1 MSVHLFTE
9 NTSYILD
16 VLPSGHLSL
25 VYYGRRIRER
35 EDYSALIDKRA
46 TPYGT
51 MVAYARDNDAFGL
64 DDACLECSSY
74 GKGDFREACV
84 EVLLPDGSNTADFTF
99 VSHSVLSEKP
109 TMEGLPSAYDPDGM
123 AETHLFELADSV
135 LGLTLKLFYTVFY
148 DSDVICRRIELV
160 NHSGAQVLIKRA
172 MSMQLDLPQTDFS
185 LLTFTGA
192 WALERQRQE
201 KPLSTGIYVND
212 TKTGLSSARANPFI
226 MLRQN
231 GATEH
236 TGDVYAFN
244 LIYSGNHA
252 EIIEVTHEGK
262 TRVLS
267 GINPATFLWTLENG
281 ESFSTPDAVMTYSHE
296 GLNGASQHMHRFVN
310 RHIVRGV
317 WKNKERP
324 ILMNTWEG
332 CYFDFDEHRLLSM
345 AKQAAKLGIELFVL
359 DDGWFG
365 ERNDDKRALGDWF
378 VNKKKMPHG
387 LDGLQKKLK
396 ALGLDFGLWV
406 EPEMVNEDSDL
417 YRAHPDW
424 AVKLPNREAALGRTQ
439 LVLDL
444 TNEAVRKYLIETM
457 SAVFSSAEITY
468 VKWDCN
474 RNFSDMYAP
483 TLPPTRQGEFFHR
496 YVLGLYEVLDALT
509 KRFPNILFESCASGG
524 NRFDLGML
532 CYMPQTWASDN
543 TDPISRLIIQEGT
556 SYGYPLSVIGAHVS
570 QSPHSPTLR
579 ATSVET
585 RFNVA
590 AFGAFGYELDPTE
603 LTPFDKTCVKRQIE
617 FYKTHRRLFQFG
629 TFYRMESAFE
639 SNRPVWAVVSDDGRE
654 AFAGF
659 YQFTASATHAHDV
672 LRVNGLDPEALFEVK
687 NRPQYIS
694 VKTFGSLINHISPI
708 KLSGEGLPLML
719 IARRY
724 MFPVNEERYLI
735 GGDALSYRGVSLMQQ
750 FASTG
755 YNENVRVLGDG
766 GSRLYHIK
774 AVD

>member
-1 MSVHLFTE
+1 MTHLYTK

-25 VYYGRRIRER
+25 VYYGRRVCER
-35 EDYSALIDKRA
+35 EEYSALAEKNA

-51 MVAYARDNDAFGL
+51 MVACSRYDGTFGL
-64 DDACLECSSY
+64 DDVCLECSSY
-74 GKGDFREACV
+74 GRGDFREAAV
-84 EVLLPDGSNTADFTF
+84 EVVMGNGSDTADFTF
-99 VSHSVLSEKP
+99 VSHSMLTEKP
-109 TMEGLPSAYDPDGM
+109 AIIGLPSSYDALSN
-123 AETHLFELADSV
+123 AETHLFELADPA

-148 DSDVICRRIELV
+148 DADVICRRMELI
-160 NHSGAQVLIKRA
+160 NRSGGRVQVKRA
-172 MSMQLDLPQTDFS
+172 MSMQIDLPRTDYT

-192 WALERQRQE
+192 WANERQKQE

-212 TKTGLSSARANPFI
+212 SKTGLSGARMNPFI

-231 GATEH
+231 EATEH
-236 TGDVYAFN
+236 VGDVYAFN
-244 LIYSGNHA
+244 LVYSGNHA
-252 EIIEVTHEGK
+252 EIIEATHFGK
-262 TRVLS
+262 TRVLM
-267 GINPATFLWTLENG
+267 GVNPATFLWTLEAG
-281 ESFSTPDAVMTYSHE
+281 ESFSTPEAVMTFSHE

-310 RHIVRGV
+310 EHIVRGV

-345 AKQAAKLGIELFVL
+345 AKQAAKLGVELFVL

-365 ERNDDKRALGDWF
+365 ERSGDTRALGDWT
-378 VNKKKMPHG
+378 VNKKKLPHG

-406 EPEMVNEDSDL
+406 EPEMVSEVSDL
-417 YRAHPDW
+417 YRSHPDW
-424 AVKLPNREAALGRTQ
+424 AVKLPNREPALGRNQ

-444 TNEAVRKYLIETM
+444 TNGEVRRYLIDTM
-457 SAVFSSAEITY
+457 SAVFLSADISY

-474 RNFSDMYAP
+474 RNFSDMYAA
-483 TLPPTRQGEFFHR
+483 TLPPERRGEFFHR
-496 YVLGLYEVLDALT
+496 YTLGLYEVLKNLT
-509 KRFPNILFESCASGG
+509 ERFPNILFESCASGG

-532 CYMPQTWASDN
+532 SYMPQTWASDN
-543 TDPISRLIIQEGT
+543 TDPVSRLTIQEGT
-556 SYGYPLSVIGAHVS
+556 SYGYPQSTIGAHVS

-579 ATSVET
+579 ATSIET

-590 AFGAFGYELDPTE
+590 VFGAFGYELDPTE
-603 LTPFDKTCVKRQIE
+603 LSPFDRNCISQQIE
-617 FYKTHRRLFQFG
+617 FYKAHRRLFQFG
-629 TFYRMESAFE
+629 TFYRMESAFQN
-639 SNRPVWAVVSDDGRE
+639 NRPVWAAVSADGRE

-659 YQFTASATHAHDV
+659 YQVNAIPAHAHDV
-672 LRVNGLDPEALFEVK
+672 LRVRGLDPDALYEVRS
-687 NRPQYIS
+687 RPQYIS
-694 VKTFGSLINHISPI
+694 VKAFGSLVNHISPI
-708 KLSGEGLPLML
+708 KLSGEGLPLAL

-724 MFPVNEERYLI
+724 MFKSNEEYYLI
-735 GGDALSYRGVSLMQQ
+735 GGDALSYHGVALMQQ

-755 YNENVRVLGDG
+755 YNENVRVIGDG